1 MHRQRKSSFHGR
13 IATRAVT
20 AVAVVALGL
29 ATAAPS
35 APTGAATSAA
45 SRLAI
50 CRTEMPSLEYAR
62 GHLTVATDNPVSSPW
77 YVQNHPANGQG
88 YEAGVVYAVASQ
100 LGVVRRDVTWVVEPY
115 ATSYVAGKK
124 PFDFDANEV
133 TYAPARARAVS
144 FSTSYYDVHQAIVA
158 LKDNPIVTNHSV
170 RQLRTYRYGDLAG
183 TPGLAYITRFIH
195 PRTPAQSFSTMTALV
210 SALESGVI
218 DALVIDTPT
227 GNYMTTS
234 QLVDSSGNPFATV
247 VGQFPS
253 TGDHYALVFQ
263 KGNPLVGCVDLA
275 LATLRANGTLAS
287 LTQRWLGSYTH
298 LPTIKP

>member
-1 MHRQRKSSFHGR
+1 MHRQRNSSFDGR
-13 IATRAVT
+13 IAPRLA
-20 AVAVVALGL
+20 AVAIVVALSASG
-29 ATAAPS
+29 AAP
-35 APTGAATSAA
+35 AGAAKSSA

-50 CRTEMPSLEYAR
+50 CRSEMPSLEYAR

-77 YVQNHPANGQG
+77 YIQNHPANGQG

-115 ATSYVAGKK
+115 AASFAAGKK

-133 TYAPARARAVS
+133 TYAPTRARAVS

-158 LKDNPIVTNHSV
+158 LKDNPIVTSHSPH
-170 RQLRTYRYGDLAG
+170 QLRTYRYGDLAG
-183 TPGLAYITRFIH
+183 TPGLAYITRYIH
-195 PRTPAQSFSTMTALV
+195 PRLAAQSYPTMAALV
-210 SALESGVI
+210 AALESGVI

-275 LATLRANGTLAS
+275 LATLRANGTISS
-287 LTQRWLGSYTH
+287 LTKRWLGSYTQV
-298 LPTIKP
+298 PTIIP